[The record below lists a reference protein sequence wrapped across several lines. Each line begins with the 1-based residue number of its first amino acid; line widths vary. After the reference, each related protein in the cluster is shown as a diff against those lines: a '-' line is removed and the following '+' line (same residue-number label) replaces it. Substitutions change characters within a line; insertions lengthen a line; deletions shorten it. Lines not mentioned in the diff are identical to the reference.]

1 MKKLITITGPT
12 ASGKTTLS
20 LQVANW
26 LQNAEI
32 VSADSRQVYK
42 YMDIGTDKVK
52 DQKGIPHHL
61 ISIIEPDQTFSA
73 GQFKKEA
80 RKKIHQIQKRE
91 NIPLLCGGT
100 WFYLRAVID
109 GLVLP
114 QVAPDW
120 NFRKKKAKE
129 TTTDLFN
136 ELKEKDSRRA
146 KNIDKNN
153 KRRLIRALEII
164 EKTGKP
170 VPKLKKDKLP
180 YPVLILGVKRKRE
193 QAFKK
198 IDQRV
203 EEMIVEGLEK
213 EAKELLEKYNH
224 TPQETIGY
232 SEWEDYFKGEKEKT
246 KVIEEIKLHTKQYY
260 KEQLKWYKNEKRI
273 TWVKNFKEA
282 KEEIKK
288 YL

>member
-12 ASGKTTLS
+12 ASGKTSLS
-20 LQVANW
+20 LKTANW
-26 LQNAEI
+26 IQNAEI
-32 VSADSRQVYK
+32 ISADSRQVYK
-42 YMDIGTDKVK
+42 YMNIGTDKVK
-52 DQKGIPHHL
+52 DQKNIPHHL
-61 ISIIEPDQTFSA
+61 ISFIEPDQTFTA
-73 GQFKKEA
+73 GQFKKIA
-80 RKKIHQIQKRE
+80 RKKINNILKRN

-120 NFRKKKAKE
+120 DFREKKSQE
-129 TTTDLFN
+129 TTKKLFR
-136 ELKEKDSRRA
+136 ELKEKDPRRA
-146 KNIDKNN
+146 ENIDENN

-164 EKTGKP
+164 KTTEKP

-180 YPVLILGVKRKRE
+180 YPILILGIKSERKK
-193 QAFKK
+193 AFKK
-198 IDQRV
+198 IDRRV
-203 EEMIVEGLEK
+203 EEMITEGLEE
-213 EAKELLEKYNH
+213 EAKGLLEKYNK

-232 SEWEDYFKGEKEKT
+232 SEWDDYFKGKKEK
-246 KVIEEIKLHTKQYY
+246 KEVIEEIKLHTKQYY